1 MEFSAEQ
8 IAAIVNGEISGN
20 SSVVVTELAKIEEG
34 KEGSLSFLSNPK
46 YEEYIYKTKS
56 SICIV
61 NNTFNPTRPLPTS
74 LTLIKVE
81 NAYTCFAKLLQLYEN
96 LNKPKP
102 CREQPSFVDETA
114 LIGDD
119 LYLGAFSYIGK
130 NAKIGNQVNIF
141 PNVFIGDN
149 VSIGSNTI
157 IYPGVTIY
165 HDCQVGDNCIIHAGT
180 VIGSDGFGFAPN
192 EDGVFQK
199 IPQIGNVI
207 IGNNVEIGSNC
218 SVDRATMGS
227 TIIQE
232 GVKIDN
238 LCQIAHNVEIGE
250 NSALAAHVAIAG
262 SAKIGKRVM
271 IGGQAA
277 INGHLSIA
285 DNTKIVGQSG
295 VVKTVKEAETLMG
308 TPAIPLGDFKKSSVG
323 FRKLPYILDKL
334 AEIEKEVKNLD
345 SKINGND

>member
-8 IAAIVNGEISGN
+8 IAAILNGEISGN

-46 YEEYIYKTKS
+46 YEEYIYSTKS

-61 NNTFNPTRPLPTS
+61 NNTFNPTKPLPTS

-81 NAYTCFAKLLQLYEN
+81 NAYSCFAQLLQLYEN
-96 LNKPKP
+96 LSKPKP
-102 CREQPSFVDETA
+102 CREQPSFVDESA
-114 LIGDD
+114 VIGED
-119 LYLGAFSYIGK
+119 LYLGAFAYIGK
-130 NAKIGNQVNIF
+130 NAKIGTQVSIY
-141 PNVFIGDN
+141 PNVFLGDN

-165 HDCQVGDNCIIHAGT
+165 HDCVVGENCIIHAGT
-180 VIGSDGFGFAPN
+180 VIGSDGFGFVPN
-192 EDGVFQK
+192 QDGIFQK

-227 TIIQE
+227 TIIKD

-250 NSALAAHVAIAG
+250 NSALAAHAAIAG
-262 SAKIGKRVM
+262 STKIGKRVM
-271 IGGQAA
+271 IGGQVG
-277 INGHLSIA
+277 INGHISIA
-285 DNTKIVGQSG
+285 NDTKIAAQSG
-295 VVKTVKEAETLMG
+295 VAKTIKEAEILMG
-308 TPAIPLGDFKKSSVG
+308 SPAIPLGDFKKSTVG
-323 FRKLPYILDKL
+323 FRKLPYILNKL